1 MHLFAAQLQP
11 GQQTTL
17 SLRASQYKLSNK
29 RKRGQHDEHAEEPP
43 ITSTGNDTE
52 GALPSS
58 NPQPHVLLDTLETV
72 QLRVA
77 GLLPEDELSI
87 PPQPFP
93 HAPARTPKDGFNSA
107 KLQKELAGLDPPLYA
122 VNAASRSEP
131 IDRTSER
138 PSLRQTHLG
147 VLSTMMHHCLLQGDY
162 RRAGRAWGLILRT
175 QIAGVPVD
183 PRNHARWGIG
193 AEILFRQSAQNRS
206 NHSSSLDETKNVDG
220 EHDVSIEGTLFTQE
234 GFELAREY
242 YERLIVQHPNRKHL
256 PHSVDDRTF
265 YPAMFSLWI
274 YEVCESSRRKRMYV
288 QLPASN
294 DDPFDEGNT
303 MATEDAQASVA
314 AIREEELRQARQ
326 IAERMDQLVVSPPFD
341 KHADLLQLR
350 GMVGLWIGD
359 LVLGKE
365 LSEEE
370 NDHST
375 ISSNGLDE
383 NRNDESVL
391 EKWRKYIES
400 LRELKE
406 AQVFFDRA
414 QTSGQPLGGTI
425 TSVKAKIKDLTKRL
439 AKLGK

>member
-1 MHLFAAQLQP
+1 MHLFAAQLQH

-17 SLRASQYKLSNK
+17 SLRAGQYKLSNK
-29 RKRGQHDEHAEEPP
+29 RKRRRHDEHVEEPP
-43 ITSTGNDTE
+43 ITSTSNDA
-52 GALPSS
+52 GGPLPSS
-58 NPQPHVLLDTLETV
+58 NLQSHALLDTLETA

-77 GLLPEDELSI
+77 GLLPKDEHDI
-87 PPQPFP
+87 PPQLFP
-93 HAPARTPKDGFNSA
+93 HAPARTSKDAFNSA

-162 RRAGRAWGLILRT
+162 PRAGRAWGLILRT

-183 PRNHARWGIG
+183 PRNHGRWGIG
-193 AEILFRQSAQNRS
+193 AEILLRRNAQNRS
-206 NHSSSLDETKNVDG
+206 NGSSIPDETRNV
-220 EHDVSIEGTLFTQE
+220 HDEQDVYIESTLFTQE
-234 GFELAREY
+234 GFEFAREY

-274 YEVCESSRRKRMYV
+274 YEVCERCRRERTHV
-288 QLPASN
+288 QLPVSN
-294 DDPFDEGNT
+294 NDTFDEGTT
-303 MATEDAQASVA
+303 MATEDAQAGTA

-359 LVLGKE
+359 LALGKE
-365 LSEEE
+365 PSEEE
-370 NDHST
+370 NDYST

-383 NRNDESVL
+383 SQDDESAS
-391 EKWRKYIES
+391 EKRRKCMES
-400 LRELKE
+400 LKELK
-406 AQVFFDRA
+406 AAHVFFDRA
-414 QTSGQPLGGTI
+414 QTNGQPLGGMI
-425 TSVKAKIKDLTKRL
+425 TSVEAKIKDLTKRL